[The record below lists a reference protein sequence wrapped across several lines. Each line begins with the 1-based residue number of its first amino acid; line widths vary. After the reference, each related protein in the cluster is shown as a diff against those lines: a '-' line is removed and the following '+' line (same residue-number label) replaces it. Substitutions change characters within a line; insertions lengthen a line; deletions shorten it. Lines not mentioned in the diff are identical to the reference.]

1 MYIVNNE
8 CGFIWI
14 LGGTYGIFDG
24 RINELLKHRKTA
36 NSSVVRLWNDKE
48 IV

>member
-1 MYIVNNE
+1 M
-8 CGFIWI
+8 WI

-24 RINELLKHRKTA
+24 CINELLKHRKTA